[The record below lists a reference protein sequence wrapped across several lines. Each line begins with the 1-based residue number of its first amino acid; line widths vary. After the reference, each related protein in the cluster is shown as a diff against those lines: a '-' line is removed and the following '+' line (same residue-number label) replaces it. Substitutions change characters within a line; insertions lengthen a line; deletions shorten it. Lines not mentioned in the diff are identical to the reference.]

1 MTIRRDISVKKIVPN
16 FPFFFYYCQEI
27 TSRECNKYWG
37 VREEPISASWGKF
50 WASRRLQKWDGNKCV
65 VDRAWGQDGW
75 ILAEFFPSFFMK
87 RDDVEVYKNAK
98 KERGHNF
105 ENRLLTL
112 LTNAKVFV
120 SS

>member
-1 MTIRRDISVKKIVPN
+1 MTIRHDILVKKIAPS

-37 VREEPISASWGKF
+37 VREEPISVSWGKF
-50 WASRRLQKWDGNKCV
+50 LASRRLQKWDGNKCV

-75 ILAEFFPSFFMK
+75 ILAEFFSSFFMK

-98 KERGHNF
+98 KERGHWM
-105 ENRLLTL
+105 TL
-112 LTNAKVFV
+112 KKGYWPC
-120 SS
+120 